1 MTLNKKE
8 IILAQICDIY
18 GTNGF
23 VICKNGQLKRILR
36 CCGLGEYY
44 EENSDYLEPYWYNK
58 TYENENRKY
67 NVFIGLDNIFS
78 DLLSNNRSDD
88 IILLLTELGKNIP
101 EHVFEK
107 EYNKPFKE
115 KIEKLQ
121 SLYKLMG
128 LNLEAEHFFDG
139 YGDSIQVTVKAF
151 ANDSLRFNN
160 NCNMEEWL
168 EKNYPNVYDSY
179 ESALDSYTIG
189 DLGASIESCRTTL
202 TGLFS
207 KFKGIPYQNRSWFL
221 GLATITGDFTG
232 TTSSD
237 ATQLSPIKSEIE
249 NLNKS
254 DISDFFGENLNGS
267 YKKTKAI
274 YSIYSMLS
282 DYGTHREEGTVEV
295 PTSEDAL
302 MMIRM
307 TTDILVWIYQK
318 NQ

>member
-1 MTLNKKE
+1 MNKKE

-44 EENSDYLEPYWYNK
+44 EENSYYLEPYWYNK
-58 TYENENRKY
+58 TYENENREY

-101 EHVFEK
+101 GHVFEK

-139 YGDSIQVTVKAF
+139 YGDSIQATVNAF
-151 ANDSLRFNN
+151 ANDSLRTR
-160 NCNMEEWL
+160 
-168 EKNYPNVYDSY
+168 PH
-179 ESALDSYTIG
+179 
-189 DLGASIESCRTTL
+189 R
-202 TGLFS
+202 
-207 KFKGIPYQNRSWFL
+207 
-221 GLATITGDFTG
+221 
-232 TTSSD
+232 
-237 ATQLSPIKSEIE
+237 IKI
-249 NLNKS
+249 
-254 DISDFFGENLNGS
+254 
-267 YKKTKAI
+267 YAKACG
-274 YSIYSMLS
+274 Y
-282 DYGTHREEGTVEV
+282 
-295 PTSEDAL
+295 A
-302 MMIRM
+302 
-307 TTDILVWIYQK
+307 K
-318 NQ
+318 